1 MDTFKLKSFE
11 EFIQNRP
18 GLNIG
23 YRVMTREEFIETM
36 KPIICSVCRRIFKP
50 TPEEIETTKTF
61 IREMDEFILE
71 WEVIPNHKC

>member
-23 YRVMTREEFIETM
+23 YRVMTHEEFIETM

-50 TPEEIETTKTF
+50 TPEEIERNKAF
-61 IREMDEFILE
+61 IKEMDDLVYE
-71 WEVIPNHKC
+71 WEVISK